1 MVVGFYARHDA
12 PPRGSRVRVSV
23 VVVVIVIVIVIVV
36 AGVVVVDDD
45 PRKFVK
51 SYFL

>member
-23 VVVVIVIVIVIVV
+23 VVVVIVIVIVV

-45 PRKFVK
+45 PRTFVK

>member
-23 VVVVIVIVIVIVV
+23 VVVVIVIVIVV

-45 PRKFVK
+45 PRAFVK